1 MDLTTLFPA
10 FMRSSPRRKSKPQL
24 KGKAKQ
30 EIYTQLASF
39 IEDGFTPYRTAEAL
53 AIEYGRDSRDK
64 RGQFYRYLVR
74 QLKEGDEIAKALR
87 GVVPETDLF
96 VLESAEKTGLLAEGF
111 HRLIYFNEQ
120 SLILKGKMFSLLKPL
135 GLAAAALGILY
146 GFATGVLPGFTTM
159 VPEDQW
165 GGGTTSLIAM
175 GEWLE
180 LYTLPILAGIAFYF
194 VASLAMLTTLTNSI
208 RDKYLNRYLPP
219 WNFYQIFTSNSFLL
233 TLGTIMES
241 GIRLSRALPMVKE
254 YSGPYLANHID
265 MMEQSVK
272 EGATDGAAVATDLFD
287 KETKLLLRVYGRGNQ
302 FESQVQKVA
311 RRSMEAAMRRIDSIV
326 EAANTV
332 MKVAI
337 AGIIIWIVSGIGGVV
352 LPMISNMN
360 MGA

>member
-1 MDLTTLFPA
+1 MDLATFFP
-10 FMRSSPRRKSKPQL
+10 FLSKSSARRKSHPKL
-24 KGKAKQ
+24 KGNMKQ
-30 EIYTQLASF
+30 EIYSQLGSF

-53 AIEYGRDSRDK
+53 AIEYGRDPRDK
-64 RGQFYRYLVR
+64 RGQFYRYLTR

-96 VLESAEKTGLLAEGF
+96 VLESAEQTGRLAEGF
-111 HRLIYFNEQ
+111 ERLVFFNQQ
-120 SLILKGKMFSLLKPL
+120 SAVLKAKMSSLFKPL
-135 GLAAAALGILY
+135 AMAGAALGILY

-159 VPEDQW
+159 VPEDEW
-165 GGGTTSLIAM
+165 GAGTTSLIAM

-180 LYTLPILAGIAFYF
+180 IYTLPILLGVVVYF
-194 VASLAMLTTLTNSI
+194 VVSFAMLTRLSYPI
-208 RDKYLNRYLPP
+208 RDKYLNRFLPP

-233 TLGTIMES
+233 TLGTMMES
-241 GIRLSRALPMVKE
+241 KIRLSQALPMIKE

-265 MMEQSVK
+265 EMEQAVK

-287 KETKLLLRVYGRGNQ
+287 RESKLLLRVYGRGNQ
-302 FESQVQKVA
+302 FETQVQKIA
-311 RRSMEAAMRRIDSIV
+311 KRSMDAAMQRIDKIV
-326 EAANTV
+326 EAANTA
-332 MKVAI
+332 MKIVI

>member
-1 MDLTTLFPA
+1 MDLEKIFPVSLQSSGRR
-10 FMRSSPRRKSKPQL
+10 RSALKL
-24 KGKAKQ
+24 KGAMKH
-30 EIYTQLASF
+30 EVYSQLASF

-53 AIEYGRDSRDK
+53 AIEYGRESRDK
-64 RGQFYRYLVR
+64 RGQFYRFLVR

-96 VLESAEKTGLLAEGF
+96 VLESAEQTGKLAEGF
-111 HRLIYFNEQ
+111 TRLMYFNEQ
-120 SLILKGKMFSLLKPL
+120 SSILKSKMFSLMKPL
-135 GLAAAALGILY
+135 AMAAAALGILY

-159 VPEDQW
+159 VPEDQL
-165 GGGTTSLIAM
+165 GGGTTSLLAM

-180 LYTLPILAGIAFYF
+180 IYTLPILSGIAIYF
-194 VASLAMLTTLTNSI
+194 VASLAMLTRFTNPV
-208 RDKYLNRYLPP
+208 RDKYLNRFLPP

-233 TLGTIMES
+233 TLGTMMES
-241 GIRLSRALPMVKE
+241 GIRLSQALPMIKE

-265 MMEQSVK
+265 IMEQSVK

-287 KETKLLLRVYGRGNQ
+287 KESKLLLRVYGRGNQ
-302 FESQVQKVA
+302 FDKQVQKVA
-311 RRSMEAAMRRIDSIV
+311 RRSMEAAMRRIDKIV
-326 EAANTV
+326 EAANTAMMV
-332 MKVAI
+332 VI

>member
-1 MDLTTLFPA
+1 MDLSKVFPTFSGPTT
-10 FMRSSPRRKSKPQL
+10 RRKAKPKL
-24 KGKAKQ
+24 KGKSKQ
-30 EIYTQLASF
+30 EIYTQFASF

-64 RGQFYRYLVR
+64 RGQFYRYMAR

-111 HRLIYFNEQ
+111 NRLIYFNEQ
-120 SLILKGKMFSLLKPL
+120 SGILKDKMLSLFKPL
-135 GLAAAALGILY
+135 ALAAAALGILY

-159 VPEDQW
+159 VPEDEW

-180 LYTLPILAGIAFYF
+180 IYTLPILAGITIYF
-194 VASLAMLTTLTNSI
+194 VVSMAMLTRLTSPI
-208 RDKYLNRYLPP
+208 RDKYLNRFFPP
-219 WNFYQIFTSNSFLL
+219 WSFYQIFTSNSFLL

-241 GIRLSRALPMVKE
+241 GIRLNQALPMIKE
-254 YSGPYLANHID
+254 YSGAYLANHID
-265 MMEQSVK
+265 RMEQSVK

-287 KETKLLLRVYGRGNQ
+287 KESKLLLRVFGRGNQ
-302 FESQVQKVA
+302 FDKQVQKIA
-311 RRSMEAAMRRIDSIV
+311 KRSMEAAMRRIDRIV
-326 EAANTV
+326 EVANTT
-332 MKVAI
+332 MKIAI

-360 MGA
+360 FGA